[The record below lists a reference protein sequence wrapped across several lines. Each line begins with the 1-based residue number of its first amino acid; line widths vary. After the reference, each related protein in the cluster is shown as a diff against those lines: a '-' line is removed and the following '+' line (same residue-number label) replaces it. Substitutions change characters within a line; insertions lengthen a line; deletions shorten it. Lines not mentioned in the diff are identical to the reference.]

1 MNSENGVGSAL
12 ATIEL
17 TNPDG
22 ESVILGSLWER
33 QPVALVFCGTMVEFI
48 ADNTSRSCAIMKPG
62 LLRPAVVSRRR
73 AGFNESQS
81 RGCAGSHSRAGGA

>member
-33 QPVALVFCGTMVEFI
+33 QPVALVF
-48 ADNTSRSCAIMKPG
+48 
-62 LLRPAVVSRRR
+62 LRHY
-73 AGFNESQS
+73 G
-81 RGCAGSHSRAGGA
+81 